1 MFALNTKN
9 VITLNEK
16 VNEDVALMCSKLTL
30 QQFKNLF
37 DLSST
42 KRHDNYELM
51 PEYKK
56 VINYCNEIIK
66 SKNNHC
72 INYGYTEG
80 KDIGRLQS
88 KNPSLQRIYNGF
100 RGILCNG
107 KMIDF
112 DMCNCH
118 PKILL
123 KLCMDN
129 NINCDKLFYY
139 IQNRDKC
146 LSELM
151 SEYDICRGEAKSS
164 FLKCI
169 NKIDYTFKIGKKKI
183 KKDSFFQE
191 FDLELTNIVKS
202 LYKIYKKDE
211 KYKKYIT
218 NEWNKEGKL
227 INLVLQNLE
236 NNYLQYAINELVYN
250 KKLLKKED
258 IGVLMFDGFMAYDD
272 PTNLNKKD
280 EIIIELNNSFK
291 KFDIKWD
298 YKEHNIE
305 LLEHIEDLEQRG
317 ELIQNDKFEGQNIIE
332 IIDYMLDNILK
343 NKLYKDDNNY
353 YYITNERI
361 LIKEKLIKSEL
372 FDLVSKQSYILY
384 DDYKSGN
391 DKMVNASKIPKH
403 IKDIVEGLID
413 KCQKNL
419 NFIDD
424 IWNFTQHKLFFLNG
438 YFDFKEN
445 KFIKNRD
452 NENSNKTFIKINRKF
467 EKSNKPE
474 LRKLINDKIFYPIFT
489 YKDDHER
496 KQLLDYF
503 MYSTAHYLS
512 GNISLKRWSLFQ
524 GLRNSGKGIIG
535 DLLKNCFEKY
545 VMTTNSG
552 NFNFKKNVTD
562 SQKSLSWLIDY
573 QFVRIALT
581 SEISIYDD
589 IKLDGNMIK
598 KFTSGGDYI
607 MARKNFQD
615 EMEFKIQAGLIV
627 CCNDCPP
634 IEPNDALEFCDEYNM
649 KSKFIEDDFDEED
662 KIKGFTYYKKDNT
675 LKDVFLKRDDIINE
689 IINMFIESYYIECE
703 FPDRLKKENKID
715 NIDDDQYKKLSE
727 LFIFT
732 NDSNDIIKN
741 EDLKLIIKHNNI
753 TFTSKKVKRLLKDMG
768 AKDFRNTKYRGLCNI
783 KLNSE
788 DDSEDEE

>member
-1 MFALNTKN
+1 MFAPNNKK
-9 VITLNEK
+9 VIISLNETVK
-16 VNEDVALMCSKLTL
+16 ENIALMCSKLTL
-30 QQFKNLF
+30 PQFKNLF
-37 DLSST
+37 DLSTT
-42 KRHDNYELM
+42 KRHDNYQVM
-51 PEYKK
+51 SEYKK
-56 VINYCNEIIK
+56 VVNYCNEIIK
-66 SKNNHC
+66 SKNNHSV
-72 INYGYTEG
+72 NYGFAED
-80 KDIGRLQS
+80 KDVGRLQS
-88 KNPSLQRIYNGF
+88 KNPSLQRVFNGF
-100 RGILCNG
+100 RGVLCDG

-118 PKILL
+118 PNILL

-129 NINCDKLFYY
+129 NINCNKLFNY

-146 LSELM
+146 LSDLM
-151 SEYDICRGEAKSS
+151 TEYDISRGEAKSS
-164 FLKCI
+164 FLVCI
-169 NKIDYTFKIGKKKI
+169 NKIDYTIKIGRKKI
-183 KKDSFFQE
+183 KKDSFFQQ
-191 FDLELTNIVKS
+191 FDIELTNIVKS

-211 KYKKYIT
+211 KYKKYKS
-218 NEWNKEGKL
+218 NDWNKEGKL
-227 INLVLQNLE
+227 INLVLCDIE
-236 NNYLQYAINELVYN
+236 NKYLNYAINELVYD

-258 IGVLMFDGFMAYDD
+258 IAVLMFDGFMAYDK
-272 PTNLNKKD
+272 NNKDK
-280 EIIIELNNSFK
+280 IIEELNNSFK
-291 KFDIKWD
+291 KFGIKWD

-305 LLEHIEDLEQRG
+305 LLEHIEDLQQRG

-332 IIDYMLDNILK
+332 IIDYMLENILK

-361 LIKEKLIKSEL
+361 LMKEKLIKSEL

-403 IKDIVEGLID
+403 IKSIVDGLID
-413 KCQKNL
+413 KCPKNL

-438 YFDFKEN
+438 YFDFKQN
-445 KFIKNRD
+445 KFVKNID
-452 NENSNKTFIKINRKF
+452 DENSNKTFIKINRKF
-467 EKSNKPE
+467 KKSYNSE

-489 YKDDHER
+489 YKNDDKER
-496 KQLLDYF
+496 KELLDYF
-503 MYSTAHYLS
+503 MYSTANYLS
-512 GNISLKRWSLFQ
+512 GNISLKRWSLFT

-562 SQKSLSWLIDY
+562 SQKALSWLIDY

-615 EMEFKIQAGLIV
+615 EMEFKIQAGLII
-627 CCNDCPP
+627 CCNDCPGL
-634 IEPNDALEFCDEYNM
+634 EPNDALEFCDEYDM
-649 KSKFIEDDFDEED
+649 KSKFIDDDFEDED

-703 FPDRLKKENKID
+703 FPERIKKENKID

-732 NDSNDIIKN
+732 NDTKDIIKN
-741 EDLKLIIKHNNI
+741 EDLKMIIKDNI
-753 TFTSKKVKRLLKDMG
+753 ISFTNKKVKKLLKDMG
-768 AKDFRNTKYRGLCNI
+768 AKDYRNNKGRGICCI
-783 KLNSE
+783 KLNN
-788 DDSEDEE
+788 DDSSDEEN